1 MHHILS
7 LFMFVALLPNSSA
20 TEDSN
25 AVAQGS
31 AAANSRVHRLVSAAL
46 EQTRVTIYYDP
57 SYRRIPYPGGD
68 VPLDRGVCTD
78 VVVRAFR
85 KIGIDLQKE
94 IHEDM
99 QRNKVSY
106 PKLWGLSKLDSNIDH
121 RRVPNQMTYFRR
133 HCDVRSNSIRNG
145 DYLPG
150 DVVAWRLTS
159 GLLHIGIVTDT
170 QSSSSGSRLVVHNI
184 GAGAKLEDVLF
195 AWTVIGHYR
204 CL

>member
-1 MHHILS
+1 MTRMVIHI
-7 LFMFVALLPNSSA
+7 ALAAFLLTAPLHPVLAVPQEGAPPNLRVQRIVDA
-20 TEDSN
+20 
-25 AVAQGS
+25 AV
-31 AAANSRVHRLVSAAL
+31 

-57 SYRRIPYPGGD
+57 AYKRIPYPGGD

-85 KIGIDLQKE
+85 KVGIDLQKE

-99 QRNKVSY
+99 QRNGAAY
-106 PKLWGLSKLDSNIDH
+106 PRLWGLPNPDSNIDH

-133 HCDVRSNSIRNG
+133 HCEVLPNSTAAADYRS
-145 DYLPG
+145 G

-159 GLLHIGIVTDT
+159 GVLHIGIVMG
-170 QSSSSGSRLVVHNI
+170 SRSPSSGNRLVVHNI

-195 AWTVIGHYR
+195 SWTVIGHYR